1 MDPLFV
7 AMALVAIAELG
18 DKTQLLALALSS
30 RYRRPVAVAAGMT
43 CALVVMHSLAAYGG
57 AWVDRILPDQL
68 MAWGV
73 AIGFLL
79 MATWT
84 ALSRARPSDKA
95 SVRVGAR
102 SAFLTALIAFT
113 VLELGDKSQLT
124 TIGLAIAF
132 EPAWKIA
139 AGAAAGSILVNL
151 PVIWAGWKLER
162 RIPHRLFHW
171 ASAVLFAVVGVW
183 LLVSQVLG

>member
-1 MDPLFV
+1 MEPLFV
-7 AMALVAIAELG
+7 ALALVAIAELG

-30 RYRRPVAVAAGMT
+30 RYRQPVAVAAGMS
-43 CALVVMHSLAAYGG
+43 CSLVTMHAMAAYGG
-57 AWVDRILPDQL
+57 AWIDSILPDQL
-68 MAWGV
+68 LAWAV

-79 MATWT
+79 MASWT
-84 ALSRARPSDKA
+84 AFSRARPSDKA

-102 SAFLTALIAFT
+102 SAFLTALIAFS
-113 VLELGDKSQLT
+113 VLEIGDKSQLT

-132 EPAWKIA
+132 EPTWMIA
-139 AGAAAGSILVNL
+139 TGAATGGILVNL

-183 LLVSQVLG
+183 LLVNQVLG